1 MYIRNMKQRNT
12 KTNHNTEQKNTIKD
26 IPIQDRPYEKCL
38 EFGPE
43 HLTDAELLAVIL
55 RTGRP
60 GSNSLELSYEILK
73 LAQTSGEGLC
83 GLHHLCIQELM
94 SIPGVGTVKAIQ
106 LKCIGEL
113 SRRMARQKAKE
124 RLSFNAPDT
133 IAEYYMEELRHLEQ
147 EVLLCM
153 MLDTKNHLLGE
164 KRMFLGTVNA
174 SLVSPRELFLEAL
187 RYQAVNIIL
196 VHNHP
201 SGDPTPSREDVL
213 ITQRV
218 HQGGELIGIHL
229 LDHIIIG
236 EHTYMSF
243 REKESL

>member
-1 MYIRNMKQRNT
+1 MKPRNT
-12 KTNHNTEQKNTIKD
+12 MKD
-26 IPIQDRPYEKCL
+26 MPAQDRPYEKCL

-43 HLTDAELLAVIL
+43 NLTDAELLAVIL
-55 RTGRP
+55 RTGRQ
-60 GSNSLELSYEILK
+60 GSSSLELSYEILR
-73 LAQTSGEGLC
+73 LAQSRREGLS
-83 GLHHLCIQELM
+83 GLYHLSIPELM
-94 SIPGVGTVKAIQ
+94 EIRGVGKVKAIQ

-113 SRRMARQKAKE
+113 SRRTARQKAKE
-124 RLSFNAPDT
+124 RLSFQAPDT
-133 IAEYYMEELRHLEQ
+133 IADYYMEELRHLEQ

-153 MLDTKNHLLGE
+153 MLDSKNHLLGE

-187 RYQAVNIIL
+187 RFQAVNIIL

-201 SGDPTPSREDVL
+201 SGDPTPSQADVL

-218 HQGGELIGIHL
+218 QQGGELLGIHL

-236 EHTYMSF
+236 EHAYTSF

>member
-1 MYIRNMKQRNT
+1 
-12 KTNHNTEQKNTIKD
+12 
-26 IPIQDRPYEKCL
+26 
-38 EFGPE
+38 
-43 HLTDAELLAVIL
+43 
-55 RTGRP
+55 
-60 GSNSLELSYEILK
+60 
-73 LAQTSGEGLC
+73 
-83 GLHHLCIQELM
+83 M

>member
-1 MYIRNMKQRNT
+1 MNQ
-12 KTNHNTEQKNTIKD
+12 NHTIKD
-26 IPIQDRPYEKCL
+26 IPVQDRPYEKCL
-38 EFGPE
+38 EFGAE

-55 RTGRP
+55 RTGRQ
-60 GSNSLELSYEILK
+60 GSNSLELSYEILQ
-73 LAQTSGEGLC
+73 LANIRKQGLS
-83 GLHHLCIQELM
+83 GLHHLSVQELM
-94 SIPGVGTVKAIQ
+94 GISGVGKVKAIQ

-113 SRRMARQKAKE
+113 SRRMARQTAKD
-124 RLSFNAPDT
+124 RLSFNAPNT
-133 IAEYYMEELRHLEQ
+133 IADYYMEELRHLEQ

-187 RYQAVNIIL
+187 RFQAVNIIL

-201 SGDPTPSREDVL
+201 SGDPTPSREDVQ
-213 ITQRV
+213 ITKRV
-218 HQGGELIGIHL
+218 RQGGELLGIHL

-236 EHTYMSF
+236 ERTYVSF
-243 REKESL
+243 KEKESL

>member
-1 MYIRNMKQRNT
+1 MKQ
-12 KTNHNTEQKNTIKD
+12 NHTIKAL
-26 IPIQDRPYEKCL
+26 PAQDRPYEKCL

-55 RTGRP
+55 RTGRR
-60 GSNSLELSYEILK
+60 GSSSLELSYEILQ
-73 LAQTSGEGLC
+73 LADIRRQGLD
-83 GLHHLCIQELM
+83 GLHHLSIPELM
-94 SIPGVGTVKAIQ
+94 GIPGIGKVKAIQ

-113 SRRMARQKAKE
+113 SRRMARQKARN
-124 RLSFNAPDT
+124 RLSFHAPET
-133 IAEYYMEELRHLEQ
+133 IADYYMEELRQLEQ

-187 RYQAVNIIL
+187 RFQAVNIIL

-201 SGDPTPSREDVL
+201 SGDPTPSQEDVQ

-218 HQGGELIGIHL
+218 QQGGELLGIHL

-236 EHTYMSF
+236 EHTYV
-243 REKESL
+243 SLL